1 MNITARQRRS
11 RSHCF
16 LPHAARGFIGGLC
29 LLLLPPIAVQAQVL
43 NQRVGELLSNNCA
56 LLLQGAGSGV
66 LGPQLAATC
75 TSSGGTAIT
84 GAGASG
90 GGGAAA
96 VQTAA
101 ASIMNRNL
109 LSRLEEL
116 REEEGEKKTKSA
128 SLIGNPLGMLAPG
141 MMRGFSLA
149 SPTSPVSEGS
159 GAMFNTATQ
168 SRWNGLGLFATG
180 LVEALNRDITTYQD
194 GYKSTILGFTVG
206 GDYRFNRQT
215 VAGITI
221 NYANTHG
228 DFDSGGDFNTNSIG
242 TTLFASYLPTDRSFV
257 QVTGGYTRNNYLVSR
272 LATAF
277 VQAVT
282 GPNRL
287 LSGNASSNSDADV
300 FSLSAIAGYDHP
312 IGRWTVGPRLG
323 LNFNN
328 THIGDYAENGSSG
341 LELRYTD
348 QWVNS
353 LQSVLGVQAQAAFS
367 TDFGVVVPQF
377 NADYIHEFAN
387 SQRSI
392 GVAFVQDNRT
402 NPFRFTFQNDR
413 PDRDFFN
420 LGLGLVTILRNGL
433 QPWIH
438 FRAMTGNSQFQDF
451 AGTFGL
457 RVEM

>member
-1 MNITARQRRS
+1 V
-11 RSHCF
+11 
-16 LPHAARGFIGGLC
+16 FIGWLC
-29 LLLLPPIAVQAQVL
+29 LLLLLPVVVQAQVL

-75 TSSGGTAIT
+75 TGGPGAT

-101 ASIMNRNL
+101 ASILNRNL
-109 LSRLEEL
+109 LAHLEEL
-116 REEEGEKKTKSA
+116 RDEEEGGKKTKSA
-128 SLIGNPLGMLAPG
+128 SLINNPFGMLAPG
-141 MMRGFSLA
+141 MFRGFNMA
-149 SPTSPVSEGS
+149 SPTNPGSEGS

-168 SRWNGLGLFATG
+168 SRWNGLGFFATG

-194 GYKSTILGFTVG
+194 GYKSTILGFTAG
-206 GDYRFNRQT
+206 TDYRFNRQT
-215 VAGITI
+215 IAGITV
-221 NYANTHG
+221 NYANTQG
-228 DFDSGGDFNTNSIG
+228 DFDSGGAFNTNSIG

-277 VQAVT
+277 VQGVAP
-282 GPNRL
+282 GPSRT
-287 LSGNASSNSDADV
+287 LSGYASSNSDADV

-323 LNFNN
+323 LNYNN
-328 THIGDYAENGSSG
+328 THIGDFAENGSSG
-341 LELRYTD
+341 LELKYND

-367 TDFGVVVPQF
+367 TNFGVLVPQF

-387 SQRSI
+387 SQRALN
-392 GVAFVQDNRT
+392 VAFVQDNRT
-402 NPFRFTFQNDR
+402 NPFRFTFQNDP
-413 PDRDFFN
+413 PDRNFFN
-420 LGLGLVTILRNGL
+420 LGLGLIAVLRNGL
-433 QPWIH
+433 QPWVH
-438 FRAMTGNSQFQDF
+438 FRAMTGNSQFQDY